1 MEIKPLASSSS
12 GNCYLISDGSTT
24 LMFEAGISLSEMRE
38 KGVDLLKVN
47 ACLLTHEHGDHA
59 KYAKDVAKYCP
70 VYASKGTL
78 NALNFNKYDYNKIYC
93 REDDAF
99 MINTF
104 IVLPFKTQHDCK
116 EPFGYYLKS
125 ISTGETLLFATD
137 TYYIN
142 PQFSGL
148 NYIMIECN
156 YAKEILERNVK
167 KGLIPNSMRKRLLQS
182 HFELENVKAFLKA
195 NDLTN
200 VKAIYLMHLSDGN
213 SDEKRFRNEIAGLT
227 GKLVYICEK

>member
-1 MEIKPLASSSS
+1 MEIKSLASSSR

-24 LMFEAGISLSEMRE
+24 LMLEAGISLSEMRE

-59 KYAKDVAKYCP
+59 KYAKDVAKYLR
-70 VYASKGTL
+70 VFASKGTL
-78 NALNFNKYDYNKIYC
+78 NALNFNKYDYNKVDC
-93 REDDAF
+93 KEDEAF

-104 IVLPFKTQHDCK
+104 IVLPFKVQHDCK

-137 TYYIN
+137 TYYIK

-148 NYIMIECN
+148 NYIMVECN
-156 YAKEILERNVK
+156 YANDILQKNVER
-167 KGLIPNSMRKRLLQS
+167 GLIPNSMKKRLMQS

-200 VKAIYLMHLSDGN
+200 VYAIYLMHLSDGN
-213 SDEKRFRNEIAGLT
+213 SDERRFKREISGLT
-227 GKLVYICEK
+227 GKLVYVCEK